1 MFNSRLGLAWRCL
14 LGCVV
19 IFSQEKRDE
28 RRALERRAALEDAEA
43 KRAVELAKADAA
55 AERRREMEVSR
66 LAHLEE
72 DARREKAARA
82 MEDARWLQVT
92 FPLVANK
99 MIAWRQALTPD
110 QEASVK
116 ARVSHLVR
124 FQRCNTTVAVPF
136 FGLRTHAL
144 PACWGMSAG

>member
-1 MFNSRLGLAWRCL
+1 M
-14 LGCVV
+14 

-66 LAHLEE
+66 LARLEE

-92 FPLVANK
+92 FPLEVANK

-136 FGLRTHAL
+136 FWTQDTSL